1 METMKTPQKVI
12 VKQYEVIKAACEE
25 AYAKAMA
32 ALEQGH
38 IEHAQ
43 KHMEVFERY
52 NRVLQEIESE
62 LETP

>member
-1 METMKTPQKVI
+1 METMKTPQKVL

-38 IEHAQ
+38 VEHAA
-43 KHMEVFERY
+43 KHMLVFERY
-52 NRVLQEIESE
+52 NRVMQEIKEE